1 MSLPALDVAL
11 LEGRV
16 AHQRLFPR
24 EHSFNCGI
32 FYRAEIL
39 GASTSRFKTKDHGY
53 RDDRSLQSWANDVL
67 DAAGLKEQINKVM
80 LLAMPRVLGYVFN
93 PVSFWFCLDKRKNL
107 RAVLC
112 EVNNTFGESHTYV
125 CSHADQRSIVDSDWL
140 EGEKV
145 FHVSPFM
152 DREGKYRFRFSFR
165 DSQLAILINYFDAQD
180 RLKLRTSLSGSW
192 LADTLK
198 NRIVLLLKYPL
209 VTLRAIGLIHYHA
222 ARLALKKVTYR
233 PKPNQ
238 LEPRLT
244 YAQQVSA
251 NHQVTKEKPVDDQ

>member
-1 MSLPALDVAL
+1 MSLPALDAAL

-24 EHSFNCGI
+24 EHSFDYGI
-32 FYRAEIL
+32 FYRAEVL
-39 GASTSRFKTKDHGY
+39 GASGSRFKKKDHGY
-53 RDDRSLQSWANDVL
+53 HDDRSLLVWATEVL
-67 DAAGLKEQINKVM
+67 NAAGLKEQVSKVM

-93 PVSFWFCLDKRKNL
+93 PVSFWFCLDNRKNL

-125 CSHADQRSIVDSDWL
+125 CSHADQRPIVDSDWL

-152 DREGKYRFRFSFR
+152 DREGRYRFRFSFGNSR
-165 DSQLAILINYFDAQD
+165 LAVVINYFDAEG

-192 LADTLK
+192 LADTFK
-198 NRIVLLLKYPL
+198 NRVTLLLKYPL
-209 VTLRAIGLIHYHA
+209 ITLRAVGLIHYHA
-222 ARLALKKVTYR
+222 ARLVLKKINYR
-233 PKPNQ
+233 PKPDQ
-238 LEPRLT
+238 LENRLT
-244 YAQQVSA
+244 YAQQGST
-251 NHQVTKEKPVDDQ
+251 NHHPIKENPVDDQ